1 MLFYLLAV
9 GSIVAASIIGTGWI
23 HLGNSSGDNREAPPI
38 NSNFIMGFGYVDTQN
53 GIISLSPSQLGT
65 ITHVLVKENQEV
77 KKNAVL
83 LRVDN
88 KLAKLKVDEAF
99 PDLTAAQA
107 QQAQAEAAPD
117 QMKKGIDG
125 QKASVE
131 AAKFDL
137 ARAEAA
143 LKEVDRLIKAGVGP
157 SAEKREE
164 ALQIVK
170 KAEAAIKIEEAK
182 LKVLELKES
191 QLKRDIERAKSDVEA
206 KKARWEQAKYAVEEC
221 ELKAPCDG
229 KVLRLM
235 VSVGDFMGP
244 GPREPAIFFCPS
256 ESRIIRAEVEQEFAN
271 KIKEGAKVVVQ
282 DDARE
287 SGEWHGEVQ
296 RISDWFTQRR
306 SIRFEP
312 KQLNDVRTLEC
323 IIKLDDPKGLRIGQR
338 VRVIFGK

>member
-1 MLFYLLAV
+1 MLFYFLAV
-9 GSIVAASIIGTGWI
+9 GSIIAASIIGTGWI
-23 HLGNSSGDNREAPPI
+23 HLGNTSSSTGEAQPI
-38 NSNFIMGFGYVDTQN
+38 KSDYVMGFGYVDSEN

-99 PDLTAAQA
+99 ADL
-107 QQAQAEAAPD
+107 
-117 QMKKGIDG
+117 
-125 QKASVE
+125 E
-131 AAKFDL
+131 AAKAQLEKSQAIPNQFRKGIEAQEAAVAAANSNK
-137 ARAEAA
+137 ARAQAA
-143 LKEVDRLIKAGVGP
+143 FEEVDRLFQVKGA
-157 SAEKREE
+157 SKEKREE
-164 ALQIVK
+164 ALQGVK
-170 KAEAAIKIEEAK
+170 TAEQAIKLEEAK
-182 LKVLELKES
+182 LAALKIQEP
-191 QLKRDIERAKSDVEA
+191 QLKRDIARARGDVEA
-206 KKARWEQAKYAVEEC
+206 KTARWEQAKYGVDEC

-235 VSVGDFMGP
+235 VTIGDFMGP
-244 GPREPAIFFCPS
+244 GPREPAIFFCPT
-256 ESRIIRAEVEQEFAN
+256 EARIIRAEVEQEFAN
-271 KIKEGAKVVVQ
+271 RIKEGAKVVVQ

-338 VRVIFGK
+338 VRVVFGK